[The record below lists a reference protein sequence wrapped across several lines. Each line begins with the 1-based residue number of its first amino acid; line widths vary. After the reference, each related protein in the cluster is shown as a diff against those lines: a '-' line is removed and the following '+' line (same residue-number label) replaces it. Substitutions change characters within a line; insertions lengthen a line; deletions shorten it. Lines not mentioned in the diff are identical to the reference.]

1 MAINSRPIDRLHA
14 PGYSP
19 LRTLFLQSLILMI
32 AALFAADNLLAETG
46 SDASVN
52 IALPTSGKSAT
63 AIPSLPQ
70 PDGKKDLIVNG
81 KIEIRRVEL
90 RGDALYPQYGITQK
104 FLNQRLR
111 QSFQRGS
118 SWMAIA
124 DMHRMA
130 DELTIA
136 YHEKGLTFNQVFVIP
151 QEIKN
156 NTLVLNVLAGRLA
169 EINVAR
175 NDLYGAERIK
185 QPFQHL
191 LGQVIYEPAIQAAM
205 LEANS
210 MPGLRVF
217 GFFSVGVFQGQSRLN
232 LSVLSETANVQSLRL
247 DNWGVQ
253 DTGVAR
259 VIYQYQRN
267 NISDH
272 ADTLQALVL
281 ATNETGNFYGSLAY
295 RIPLDAELQT
305 GFSLL
310 SNQFEI
316 AGPLAEFG
324 LNGHLEAISAL
335 LNYNLLYAKN
345 ARADL
350 NSSFALKQSSVTS
363 DLFDEVLGETVD
375 YFVLQSA
382 FQAAVLAPDNRTRQA
397 LVLTPM
403 LGLVEDTSNPLLDS
417 EFYMLKAN
425 YEFQYRWQPATPRQ
439 YVSSVSL
446 DLLYTP
452 QVIPAAERAVLT
464 GANGVRGYEPALFS
478 ADFAWQLSLEQ
489 SLMSFAPTAGA
500 TLVPF
505 LFADYAEGEQNTDF
519 GVTASFTAAGVGVD
533 AYYGASLSARLTAG
547 IPLQE
552 KLESGQEEFDPVVFG
567 YISFSF

>member
-1 MAINSRPIDRLHA
+1 M
-14 PGYSP
+14 
-19 LRTLFLQSLILMI
+19 RTLLLQSVILMI
-32 AALFAADNLLAETG
+32 AALLAADNLLAETG
-46 SDASVN
+46 SGSDASVN
-52 IALPTSGKSAT
+52 VALPPSGKSAI

-90 RGDALYPQYGITQK
+90 RGDALYPQYGITQE
-104 FLNQRLR
+104 FLNQRLK
-111 QSFQRGS
+111 QSFERGS
-118 SWMAIA
+118 SWMAIV

-175 NDLYGAERIK
+175 NQLYSAERIK
-185 QPFQHL
+185 QPFYPL

-232 LSVLSETANVQSLRL
+232 LSVLAETPNVQSLRL

-259 VIYQYQRN
+259 ATYQYQRN

-272 ADTLQALVL
+272 ADTLQATVL
-281 ATNETGNFYGSLAY
+281 ATNETGNFYGNLAY
-295 RIPLDAELQT
+295 RIPLDSGLQT

-316 AGPLAEFG
+316 AGPLAQFG
-324 LNGHLEAISAL
+324 LNGHLEAVSGL
-335 LNYNLLYAKN
+335 LNYNLLYARN

-350 NSSFALKQSSVTS
+350 NSSVAVKQSTVTS
-363 DLFDEVLGETVD
+363 DLFDEILGETVD
-375 YFVLQSA
+375 YYVVQSGL
-382 FQAAVLAPDNRTRQA
+382 QAAVLAPDNRTRQG
-397 LVLTPM
+397 LLLMPM
-403 LGLVEDTSNPLLDS
+403 LGVIEDTSNPLLDS
-417 EFYMLKAN
+417 EFFLLKAS
-425 YEFQYRWQPATPRQ
+425 YEFQYRWQPTTPRQ
-439 YVSSVSL
+439 YVSSLGLNV
-446 DLLYTP
+446 LYTP

-489 SLMSFAPTAGA
+489 SLMSFAPAAGA

-505 LFADYAEGEQNTDF
+505 LFADYAQGEQNTDF
-519 GVTASFTAAGVGVD
+519 GVTARFTAAGIGLD
-533 AYYGASLSARLTAG
+533 AQYGNAVSARLTAG
-547 IPLQE
+547 FPLQE
-552 KLESGQEEFDPVVFG
+552 DLETGQDEFDPVAYG